1 MIIVERKVNPSSTAS
16 PDRKADERMILMIPE
31 IGVLA
36 MGHIL
41 SHAMHPCINSRR
53 G

>member
-1 MIIVERKVNPSSTAS
+1 MIIVERKVNP
-16 PDRKADERMILMIPE
+16 
-31 IGVLA
+31 LA
-36 MGHIL
+36 LGHIL